1 VSRPVLV
8 VDNGAG
14 GRRPAGFVAVCVTSL
29 EGVGRTT
36 SQLGSEAAGAAAAE
50 YAQRLSSM
58 LRDSDQLIQIHE
70 AKYCLLIR
78 ELKDHNHAALAG
90 MKLER
95 LFAEPFVYRDVAVPL
110 QVRAGI
116 ACGAGSE
123 ADAES
128 LFRAAE
134 TAREAARCAEKV
146 YQLADDS
153 VMADMRR
160 RWELN
165 DQVDEALFQHQLK
178 LYYQPKVSADDHRLV
193 GAEGLV
199 RWEHPDG
206 LLNPGQFL
214 PYLERD
220 KMMAL
225 TRHLVRQCIR
235 DLAGNPWLPPLSIN
249 LDPDATEEVSLLQLI
264 NDELTLWSVDPARL
278 VVEVTENGIV
288 RNVGR
293 LLEDFAGLRGR
304 GVRISIDDFGTGNSS
319 LAQFRDLLVDE
330 IKIDRSFVFNVEDNA
345 ANGYL
350 TGLIVELGHYF
361 GMSVVAEGVETE
373 RAAEHLLQAG
383 CDVLQGFLFSPPLP
397 LGEFA
402 RWTARHQG
410 PEDCA

>member
-1 VSRPVLV
+1 MSRPVLV
-8 VDNGAG
+8 VDNAAS
-14 GRRPAGFVAVCVTSL
+14 GRGPTGFVAVCVASL

-36 SQLGSEAAGAAAAE
+36 SQLGSGAAGAATAE

-70 AKYCLLIR
+70 GKYCLLIR
-78 ELKDHNHAALAG
+78 ELKDLNHAALAG

-95 LFAEPFVYRDVAVPL
+95 LFAEPFVYRGLAVPL
-110 QVRAGI
+110 RVRAGI
-116 ACGAGSE
+116 ACGASHE

-134 TAREAARCAEKV
+134 TARESARCADKV
-146 YQLADDS
+146 YAIADGS
-153 VMADMRR
+153 VVTDMRR

-178 LYYQPKVSADDHRLV
+178 LYYQPKVAADGHRLV

-199 RWEHPDG
+199 RWERHDG

-214 PYLERD
+214 PHLERD

-249 LDPDATEEVSLLQLI
+249 LDPDLTEDSSLLQLI
-264 NDELTLWSVDPARL
+264 SDELTLWNVDPARL
-278 VVEVTENGIV
+278 VVEITENGIV

-293 LLEDFAGLRGR
+293 LLEDFAELRGR
-304 GVRISIDDFGTGNSS
+304 GVRISMDDFGTGNSS

-330 IKIDRSFVFNVEDNA
+330 IKIDRSFVFNVEDNT
-345 ANGYL
+345 ANRYL
-350 TGLIVELGHYF
+350 SGLIVELGHYF

-373 RAAEHLLQAG
+373 RAAEHLLEAG

-397 LGEFA
+397 LEEFA
-402 RWTARHQG
+402 RWAARREG